1 MLKKNDSSNKLMNGQ
16 FLLFILFVL
25 YIIFNIQT
33 PEPIASIVDSTL
45 GYVVIIGLFALMA
58 VNLHPVVTLVGIFA
72 IYLLFKRSSISTGS
86 LAMTKFLPTE
96 NVKSQYLSAFNQFPV
111 TLEEEVVQQMAPLQ
125 SGPSMG
131 PKSFSPILND
141 LHDAVNV
148 NYNGVV

>member
-58 VNLHPVVTLVGIFA
+58 VNLHPMVTLVGVFA

-141 LHDAVNV
+141 LHDAANI

>member
-58 VNLHPVVTLVGIFA
+58 VNLHPVVTLVGVFA

-141 LHDAVNV
+141 LHDAANI
-148 NYNGVV
+148 NYTGVV

>member
-1 MLKKNDSSNKLMNGQ
+1 MLKKNDSSNKSMNGQ

-58 VNLHPVVTLVGIFA
+58 VNLHPMVTLVGVFA

-141 LHDAVNV
+141 LHDAANV

>member
-58 VNLHPVVTLVGIFA
+58 VNLHPMVTLVGVFA

-141 LHDAVNV
+141 LHDAANV
-148 NYNGVV
+148 NYTGVV

>member
-58 VNLHPVVTLVGIFA
+58 VNLHPVVTLVGVFA

-141 LHDAVNV
+141 LHDAANV

>member
-58 VNLHPVVTLVGIFA
+58 VNLHPVVTLVGVFA

-125 SGPSMG
+125 SGPSMS

-141 LHDAVNV
+141 LHDAANV

>member
-58 VNLHPVVTLVGIFA
+58 VNLHPVVTLVGVFA

-141 LHDAVNV
+141 LHDAANV
-148 NYNGVV
+148 NYTGVV